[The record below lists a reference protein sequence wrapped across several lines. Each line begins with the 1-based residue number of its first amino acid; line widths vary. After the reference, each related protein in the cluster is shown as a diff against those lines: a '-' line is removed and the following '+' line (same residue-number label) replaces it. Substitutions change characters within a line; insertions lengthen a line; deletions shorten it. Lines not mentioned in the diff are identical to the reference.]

1 MPSFAAVRD
10 RFQTRRPIVIV
21 GSVMALALAGG
32 ITAAVVLSQR
42 GPSAAGVS
50 LTACGSA
57 LSTPTA
63 NAPNDSTSVDAVSST
78 VGPSG
83 GMSDISVSLG
93 SVDSMNAFDLVLNFD
108 SRRAAVSDVCLDPS
122 WRQALVATWD
132 NTLGALRIAAFRLGV
147 GCEPNSACPL
157 FRVSW
162 TTSAGGESTLT
173 STSAQ
178 IAGSHGDSAGVVPN
192 VTPLSA
198 TFSVRASP

>member
-1 MPSFAAVRD
+1 MPYFGPVRD
-10 RFQTRRPIVIV
+10 RFHTRRPIIIV
-21 GSVMALALAGG
+21 VSVVTLALVGG

-50 LTACGSA
+50 LTACGST

-63 NAPNDSTSVDAVSST
+63 DALSDSTSVEAVSST
-78 VGPSG
+78 VGSSG
-83 GMSDISVSLG
+83 GMSDISVHLG

-108 SRRAAVSDVCLDPS
+108 SRIAAVSDVCLDPS
-122 WRQALVATWD
+122 WRQSLVATWD

-147 GCEPNSACPL
+147 GCEPNSVCPL

-173 STSAQ
+173 SMSAQ
-178 IAGSHGDSAGVVPN
+178 LAGSHGESAGVVPN

-198 TFSVRASP
+198 TFSVRAGP